1 MLGAAVEAY
10 TLAEALL
17 AQGVLVAAEQVM
29 ELLAQQ
35 TLAAVVVAQI
45 WLVMQVA
52 MAAPVS

>member
-17 AQGVLVAAEQVM
+17 AQEVLVAAEQVM
-29 ELLAQQ
+29 EPLAQQ
-35 TLAAVVVAQI
+35 TLAAVLVAQI
-45 WLVMQVA
+45 WLVMQAA